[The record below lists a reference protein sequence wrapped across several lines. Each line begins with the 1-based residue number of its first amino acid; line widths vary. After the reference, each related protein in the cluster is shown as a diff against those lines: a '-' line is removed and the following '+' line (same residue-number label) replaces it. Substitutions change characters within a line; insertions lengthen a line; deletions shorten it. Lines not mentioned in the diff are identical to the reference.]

1 MRTIRFCSVVFG
13 VKSSLAV
20 INTIRGRPWLCIV
33 RERAL
38 SSRAVEPR
46 RQWLVIARGACW
58 SNTCIPVLYDQ
69 RYKCHNLP
77 WSTAGRVDN
86 NWPVAALTAGI
97 VRNSLPTELRSPDIS
112 LDVFKAK
119 LKTFLFN
126 CWLSGF
132 GVFIRA
138 SVSSDLKA
146 LYKSV
151 IIIIIIIIILIL
163 RFTNVLNNNNN
174 NNNNNWSHT

>member
-126 CWLSGF
+126 CWLSAF
-132 GVFIRA
+132 DVF
-138 SVSSDLKA
+138 
-146 LYKSV
+146 
-151 IIIIIIIIILIL
+151 ILIL